1 MPKKRTFKL
10 TNSYPKESKINAK
23 RLENKMN
30 GRASSFDGPD
40 IEHDEYKQLAY
51 PNNIVYTNDL
61 YNAYN
66 YVCLTKGIIPLS
78 KTEIEDYLLKIN
90 FMDHTGKLKSIIN
103 KTNIIDYIES
113 QSVPVK
119 VNMINRD
126 KFNRINFI
134 SNTYNHYRAIKIPL
148 WFYSGEKRI
157 NTSICFSNITILTIV
172 IEILE
177 LLLITQV
184 IVSRYKLYPSYLIVA
199 RVGAVIILFNSML
212 LLVHISNVIKYIDH
226 HLVHK
231 ISTNSFGLVHKL
243 LGTKIFIGTLIH
255 IIGHYLHI
263 NNVLNVCK
271 TGCTYNDVLTIPEDT
286 KFPIKI
292 SWAYF
297 NNQMA
302 YYTGI
307 VLVSILVV
315 IGIGVIFQRYN
326 FIRSST
332 FYNFHRL
339 FAIIFFIIVII
350 HGTQQLLGFNLSYIF
365 ILPALLLFI
374 ASRYMELLYCNKLEI
389 DNWYITDS
397 IIRLSFINSPY
408 MIKQLEYGI
417 AVSAYINH
425 PITSLLEWHP
435 FTISSGIDINKSYVS
450 IANSGKWTSHMIDN
464 ITMNAS
470 SQINQYINLGH
481 IIPSCFR
488 FYKFYVN
495 KIFFCSGIGIT
506 PFLSII
512 NQSNEYKN
520 NNLLIWSI
528 GNMEIINQFA
538 NILREI
544 HLKPNLQI
552 YIFYSNTSKQT
563 NQSITKPQLHKF
575 NFLQTLIHYKTGVDI
590 VHGIQIPII
599 IMLERINSLNI
610 ISHNISTVKNANNP
624 IGIFVCG
631 SARYNHSIKES
642 VDLLKSNPKKI
653 KIDLWI
659 EDL

>member
-10 TNSYPKESKINAK
+10 TNSHQKVSKINAK

-40 IEHDEYKQLAY
+40 IEYDEYKLLAY
-51 PNNIVYTNDL
+51 PNNIVYVNDL

-66 YVCLTKGIIPLS
+66 HVCLTKGITPLS
-78 KTEIEDYLLKIN
+78 KIEIEAYLNKIN
-90 FMDHTGKLKSIIN
+90 FIDHTGRTKSIIN

-148 WFYSGEKRI
+148 WFYSGEKHI
-157 NTSICFSNITILTIV
+157 NTSICFSNITIVTIV

-177 LLLITQV
+177 LLLITQA
-184 IVSRYKLYPSYLIVA
+184 IVSKYKLYTPYLLVA
-199 RVGAVIILFNSML
+199 RIGAIIILFNSIL
-212 LLVHISNVIKYIDH
+212 LLIHISNIIKYIDH

-231 ISTNSFGLVHKL
+231 ISTNSFGLVHKI
-243 LGTKIFIGTLIH
+243 LGIKIFIGIAIH
-255 IIGHYLHI
+255 ILGHYLHV

-271 TGCTYNDVLTIPEDT
+271 FGCTYDDVITIPKDT
-286 KFPIKI
+286 KFPITI
-292 SWAYF
+292 SWSYF
-297 NNQMA
+297 NHQMA

-307 VLVSILVV
+307 ILTTLIVM
-315 IGIGVIFQRYN
+315 IGIGVVLYKN
-326 FIRSST
+326 NLIRSST
-332 FYNFHRL
+332 FYNVHRL
-339 FAIIFFIIVII
+339 LAVIFFIIMII

-365 ILPALLLFI
+365 ILPTLLLFI
-374 ASRYMELLYCNKLEI
+374 ASRYMEIFYCNKLEI

-435 FTISSGIDINKSYVS
+435 FTISSGLDINKSYVS
-450 IANSGKWTSHMIDN
+450 IANSGKWTNRLIDN
-464 ITMNAS
+464 ITINAT
-470 SQINQYINLGH
+470 SQITQYINLGH
-481 IIPSCFR
+481 VIPSCFR
-488 FYKFYVN
+488 FYKFYTN

-512 NQSNEYKN
+512 NQPNEYKN

-538 NILREI
+538 NILRKI
-544 HLKPNLQI
+544 YLKPNLQI
-552 YIFYSNTSKQT
+552 YIFYSNTSKQL
-563 NQSITKPQLHKF
+563 NQSITRPQLHKF
-575 NFLQTLIHYKTGVDI
+575 NFLQTLIHYKSGVDI
-590 VHGIQIPII
+590 VHGIQIPLII
-599 IMLERINSLNI
+599 ILERINSLNI

-631 SARYNHSIKES
+631 SSRYNDSIRES
-642 VDLLKSNPKKI
+642 VNLLKFNPKKI